1 FPNTGTYKTME
12 QDHGL
17 DKALDNQ
24 LIELARPALT
34 DGQKVNIE
42 LPVVNINRVVGTML
56 SNEVAKRWGED
67 MLPDGT
73 INIKLNG
80 SAGQSLGA
88 WLAKGITI
96 TVEGDCNDFVGKGL
110 SGGRIIVYP
119 PKNSTFK
126 AEENIIAGNVNLYG
140 ATGGEAFFRGIVA
153 ERFAVRNSGATA
165 VVEGIGDH
173 GCEYMTGGRVV
184 VLGKTGRN
192 FGAGMSGGVAYVW
205 NKDGDF
211 ERQCNMETY
220 GLEAV
225 TDSNDIAELKEL
237 ISKHLQYTGSTV
249 AEQILNN
256 WSESL
261 KQFVKVMPTD
271 YKRVL
276 QQLAAQE
283 QAVA

>member
-1 FPNTGTYKTME
+1 
-12 QDHGL
+12 
-17 DKALDNQ
+17 
-24 LIELARPALT
+24 
-34 DGQKVNIE
+34 
-42 LPVVNINRVVGTML
+42 VVNINRVVGTML
-56 SNEVAKRWGED
+56 SNEVAKRWGEQ

-73 INIKLNG
+73 INIKLHG

-110 SGGRIIVYP
+110 SGGRIVVYP

-140 ATGGEAFFRGIVA
+140 ATGGEAYFRGIVA
-153 ERFAVRNSGATA
+153 ERFAVRNSGASA

-205 NKDGDF
+205 DKDGDF
-211 ERQCNMETY
+211 ERQCNKETY

-225 TDSNDIAELKEL
+225 VDSADVQELKTL
-237 ISKHLQYTGSTV
+237 ISNHLEYTGSTV
-249 AEQILNN
+249 AKQILDN
-256 WSESL
+256 WDQSL

-276 QQLAAQE
+276 AEMAAKA
-283 QAVA
+283 QAVAV